1 MSPRSCMPVVGGGY
15 AGVLAKEE
23 LALDSSAESSCC
35 RRSCISLEKSARGR
49 EFDVVAIALIKYR
62 ISFKSHPWC
71 SFPDLLQIYLEFPL
85 SVTAF

>member
-1 MSPRSCMPVVGGGY
+1 MSPRACMPLVGGGY

-49 EFDVVAIALIKYR
+49 EFDVVATALIKYR
-62 ISFKSHPWC
+62 IFKSHPWC

-85 SVTAF
+85 SVTAS